1 MPAKKGAS
9 KGAVRVS
16 AGKRKSSPAARPK
29 RKTDTAPNFAAVF
42 TALKKVLSA
51 HAAELHASQD
61 EPRKYYLV
69 TKSKSW
75 RGGPMFFGAVIWGK
89 AYVSY
94 HLLPL
99 YMYPEMKK
107 LISPAL
113 RRRMQGKAC
122 FNFSSQDDGLLAE
135 LGDLTKSALEAY
147 RDKKLL

>member
-1 MPAKKGAS
+1 
-9 KGAVRVS
+9 
-16 AGKRKSSPAARPK
+16 
-29 RKTDTAPNFAAVF
+29 
-42 TALKKVLSA
+42 
-51 HAAELHASQD
+51 
-61 EPRKYYLV
+61 
-69 TKSKSW
+69 
-75 RGGPMFFGAVIWGK
+75 MFFGAVIWGK